1 MSGLG
6 SSWGWLLGTRGL
18 RRVEG
23 VLPGIKLCGK
33 GSQGEHRDQGPGE
46 EAVAEQKGSWLRSLR
61 RVGRDTPSSATWAWN
76 TCVRTPCQVSGG
88 VMRRFYG
95 KWTPR
100 EEFCA

>member
-46 EAVAEQKGSWLRSLR
+46 EAVAEQKGTQTR
-61 RVGRDTPSSATWAWN
+61 PH
-76 TCVRTPCQVSGG
+76 
-88 VMRRFYG
+88 
-95 KWTPR
+95 K
-100 EEFCA
+100 